1 MDLGER
7 LDPVPACYPA
17 HEPKRRIRRGR
28 GKIAAST
35 SIQTEGNRTPKKD
48 ADWSENVKKCAA
60 IPICRLRR
68 GLSIFMQQYYF
79 FGCEFE
85 LLRAQPCWFL
95 IAPEQVISLPLGQCA
110 FFCLF

>member
-17 HEPKRRIRRGR
+17 HEPKRRVRRGR

-48 ADWSENVKKCAA
+48 ADWSENVKNVQPFPFAGFVGAYQYLCNSTTFFAVN
-60 IPICRLRR
+60 
-68 GLSIFMQQYYF
+68 LS
-79 FGCEFE
+79 
-85 LLRAQPCWFL
+85 
-95 IAPEQVISLPLGQCA
+95 S
-110 FFCLF
+110 